1 MTDAF
6 PGFPVFRRRSLPGS
20 TADPLVHDECL
31 EGSGRP
37 RPHWRGLLES
47 LGRLGTAE
55 LSARRDEGN
64 RIIREHGITYNVYG
78 DPKGSDR
85 PWDLDLVPLVLPAAE
100 WRTLERGLI
109 QRSRL
114 LNLVLSDLYVGT
126 QRLLLDGFVPP
137 ELIYSNPGF
146 LRPCRGIPCAR
157 EAPLHL
163 AAVDLVRS
171 PAGQWLAFADRT
183 SSPSG
188 TGYAHENRT
197 VLSRILPDELT
208 DAGVRRLGP
217 FFNTQRSMLESLAPR
232 GGDNPGIVLLTPGP
246 LNATYFEHAY
256 LARHLGIPLV
266 EGADLTVRNERVC
279 LKTLDGLQPVD
290 VILRRIDDG
299 FCDPLELRAES
310 VLGIPGLVQAARSG
324 NVTVANALGSSLI
337 ESPAFLAFLGPLC
350 RHLLSEDPILPS
362 VTTWWCG
369 VASDLR
375 HVLDRL
381 DDLVIK
387 PAFGRR
393 RGQIWFGHLLDSSER
408 SRLRELLRARPREF
422 IAQECM
428 SPSSG
433 PIWSPDGFDRRSVLL
448 RTFVATNGSSFSV
461 MPGGLTRVAASAE
474 DPLVS
479 MQRGAGS
486 KDTWVLSS
494 PEDSEDVG
502 PRTTFQ
508 ASVDRRLLGLPSR
521 AADCLFWLGR
531 YTERLEQ
538 RLRILRCVLGLVA
551 DQNQTGSVSQLSDL
565 NLLVQNLG
573 ILPPE
578 DGEDSEDAGD
588 PNLTERILDWIYGS
602 AAPGSIQDLMGRI
615 RHNASAVR
623 DRFSGDTWRI
633 LGRLAPGSSDPPVRQ
648 SIAHALGMIQ
658 DLILNLAAFN
668 GLEMENMTRGPGW
681 RFLDSGRRLER
692 GTAVVGLVT
701 ATAFIPG
708 PSDVLLG
715 LLLEIAD
722 SVMTHRRRYFSSA
735 RWPDVL
741 EILIREVSNPRSLA
755 FQLAAL
761 RNHLDALAGE
771 LGVGI
776 DDRWVVLIEGLQTRI
791 GAADFDQITPCP
803 DASCPE
809 ALVGLMETCSQGLAG
824 LSDDLNNRYFSHTLP
839 RIS

>member
-1 MTDAF
+1 MTDT
-6 PGFPVFRRRSLPGS
+6 LPGS
-20 TADPLVHDECL
+20 PAAPRLAPPGSSSLSGAVHDECL
-31 EGSGRP
+31 ESSGTP

-47 LGRLGTAE
+47 LGRLGIAE

-85 PWDLDLVPLVLPAAE
+85 PWDLDLVPLILPASE
-100 WRTLERGLI
+100 WRILERGLI

-114 LNLVLSDLYVGT
+114 LNLILSDLYIGT

-137 ELIYSNPGF
+137 ELLYSNPGF
-146 LRPCRGIPCAR
+146 LRPCRGIPFAR
-157 EAPLHL
+157 ESPLHL

-188 TGYAHENRT
+188 AGYAHENRT
-197 VLSRILPDELT
+197 VVSRILPDELSE
-208 DAGVRRLGP
+208 AGVRRLGP
-217 FFNTQRSMLESLAPR
+217 FFVAQRSMLESLAPR

-290 VILRRIDDG
+290 VILRRVDDG

-337 ESPAFLAFLGPLC
+337 ECPAFLAFLGPLC
-350 RHLLSEDPILPS
+350 RHLLSEDLILPS
-362 VTTWWCG
+362 VSTWWCG

-375 HVLDRL
+375 YVLDHL
-381 DDLVIK
+381 DHLVIK

-393 RGQIWFGHLLDSSER
+393 RGQIWFGHLLDSSEK
-408 SRLRELLRARPREF
+408 SRLSELLKARPKEF

-433 PIWSPDGFDRRSVLL
+433 PVWSPDGFDRRSVLL
-448 RTFVATNGSSFSV
+448 RTFVASNGSSFSV
-461 MPGGLTRVAASAE
+461 MPGGLTRVAASAQ

-486 KDTWVLSS
+486 KDTWVLGLPDD
-494 PEDSEDVG
+494 PEDEG
-502 PRTTFQ
+502 PRAPFQ

-538 RLRILRCVLGLVA
+538 RLRVLRCVLGLIA
-551 DQNQTGSVSQLSDL
+551 DQNQTGSVSQLSNLD
-565 NLLVQNLG
+565 LLVRSLG
-573 ILPPE
+573 ILPTE
-578 DGEDSEDAGD
+578 TGDESEDLD
-588 PNLTERILDWIYGS
+588 LTERILVWIHGS
-602 AAPGSIQDLMGRI
+602 EDPGSIHDLMGRI
-615 RHNASAVR
+615 RQNASAVR

-633 LGRLAPGSSDPPVRQ
+633 LGRLAPGTSEPPARQ

-692 GTAVVGLVT
+692 GSSVVGLVT

-761 RNHLDALAGE
+761 RNHLDALSGE
-771 LGVGI
+771 LGVGV
-776 DDRWVVLIEGLQTRI
+776 DDRWVVLIEGLQNRI
-791 GAADFDQITPCP
+791 TCADFDRISPRI
-803 DASCPE
+803 DAACPE
-809 ALVGLMETCSQGLAG
+809 SLVGLMETCSQGLAG
-824 LSDDLNNRYFSHTLP
+824 LSDDLNHRYFSHTLP